1 MFVNTLLLILS
12 LWGTGGLTTFAVAS
26 EQPVGRNYS
35 QKLSEESLD
44 VACRC
49 RLNELDELEGL
60 WCTVA
65 TVHLAREL
73 NE

>member
-12 LWGTGGLTTFAVAS
+12 LWGTGGLTTCAVAS

-44 VACRC
+44 VACRS
-49 RLNELDELEGL
+49 RLDELDELEGL
-60 WCTVA
+60 R
-65 TVHLAREL
+65 LAVFAVDL
-73 NE
+73 A